1 MPELPEVELYRR
13 EFERV
18 ALHQTIRAIDTDNE
32 GRMLPDGLDKLREV
46 AIGHQMVETE
56 RIGKYL
62 FIRLGSVERWLMWHF
77 GLTGSFTYYQEEAMR
92 HRFARIVFTFDSGW
106 KLSFN
111 SMRKFSRLEITDSV
125 AAYQQRKKIGPDA
138 QRISREDFAQVLQKK
153 TTLLKPALLEQ
164 KKFAGI
170 GNWIADEMLHRVQVH
185 PEIRCHEVGTETY
198 HALYDALQDIIQVAI
213 DYGADY
219 ETFPAHFLIRVRE
232 EGGHCPR
239 CERELTRIVVG
250 GRGTY
255 LCETCQPVPA
265 SVAAN
270 H

>member
-13 EFERV
+13 EFEKV
-18 ALHQTIRAIDTDNE
+18 ALHQTIRQIETENE

-46 AIGHQMVETE
+46 AVGHQMLETD

-62 FIRLGSVERWLMWHF
+62 FIRLGSVDQWLMWHF
-77 GLTGSFTYYQEEAMR
+77 GLTGSFTYYQDEAMR
-92 HRFARIVFTFDSGW
+92 HRFARIFFTLDHGW

-111 SMRKFSRLEITDSV
+111 SMRKFSRLEITESV
-125 AAYQQRKKIGPDA
+125 EAYQQKKKIGPDA
-138 QRISREDFAQVLQKK
+138 TQISVEAFTQTLQKK
-153 TTLLKPALLEQ
+153 TTQIKPALLEQ

-185 PEIRCHEVGTETY
+185 PEQRCHEIEAETY
-198 HALYDALQDIIQVAI
+198 HALHEALQDIIQVAI

-219 ETFPAHFLIRVRE
+219 ETFPEHFLIRVRE

-239 CERELTRIVVG
+239 CSRELIRLVVG

-255 LCETCQPVPA
+255 ICETCQPLPQVDQP
-265 SVAAN
+265 V
-270 H
+270 